1 MNNRK
6 QVRTLISQMLYPTA
20 PPDVDE
26 RSARVVE
33 LFIAQEA
40 IREIK
45 ASPEEAVPVLIEE
58 MRLRIN
64 FSSSNLT
71 KHDTRRT
78 WLQQIHKMFDV
89 LIEIGGPAIQDLVTL
104 LEDGNP
110 ELRRYG
116 ALALGSIGQPA
127 ALIHLERA
135 WRDEDDQDTQD
146 CMSYAMQRIE
156 MKAKSQVVVH

>member
-1 MNNRK
+1 MEHRK

-20 PPDVDE
+20 PADVDE

-33 LFIAQEA
+33 LFIEQEA
-40 IREIK
+40 IRKIK
-45 ASPEEAVPVLIEE
+45 EEPEHAIPVLIDE

-64 FSSSNLT
+64 FSSSDLT

-89 LIEIGGPAIQDLVTL
+89 LIEIGSPAIRDLVTL

-116 ALALGSIGQPA
+116 ALALGSIGDPDA
-127 ALIHLERA
+127 IIHIERA
-135 WRDEDDQDTQD
+135 WRDERDQDTQD

-156 MKAKSQVVVH
+156 MKSKNQAVVH